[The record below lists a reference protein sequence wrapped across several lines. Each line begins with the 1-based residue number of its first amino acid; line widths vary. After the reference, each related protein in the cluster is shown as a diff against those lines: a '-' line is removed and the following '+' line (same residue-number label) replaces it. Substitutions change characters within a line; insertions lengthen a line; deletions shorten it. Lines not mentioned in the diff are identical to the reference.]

1 VLDFVK
7 DALHKRSAERRG
19 ETTRSAKRAP
29 SRRFSND
36 TELSLKYNILPMLR
50 PRFSYLPLLVVAQL
64 VVGCARTSAPPQLDG
79 PSAPA
84 RLRTEPWA
92 YGERP
97 GQKVR
102 SQHYLLLTTIDDPDV
117 VDALGQV
124 MEGALTQ
131 YRRVAPAPPAKSQP
145 MECYLFQY
153 RNEWANFTQ
162 KHTGADAPIY
172 LQINR
177 GGYTFG
183 DKYVAFFIGD
193 LQTYSVAA
201 HEGWHQYVA
210 RHFKHRPPPFLEEGL
225 ACMFEQ
231 VKWEGNLP
239 RWDLSSNNS
248 RIRGLRNGLGTKT
261 LLPLRQLISMHAGQV
276 VDQTTFQVETFYAQN
291 WAFARFLWDAE
302 EGRYRPALQQLLADA
317 AAGTLYRDGIPREPG
332 STEWD
337 PTSAGPLLERY
348 IGMPL
353 PMIDRAYRAYIR
365 KLVSGHGG
373 RVAGV
378 GTFGDNGAH

>member
-1 VLDFVK
+1 MF
-7 DALHKRSAERRG
+7 RSY
-19 ETTRSAKRAP
+19 
-29 SRRFSND
+29 RF
-36 TELSLKYNILPMLR
+36 LL
-50 PRFSYLPLLVVAQL
+50 LPLLVTGL
-64 VVGCARTSAPPQLDG
+64 VGCAQPGTPRELNG
-79 PSAPA
+79 PASPA

-92 YGERP
+92 YGDRP

-102 SQHYLLLTTIDDPDV
+102 SQHYLLLTTIDDPEV

-131 YRRVAPAPPAKSQP
+131 YRRVAPATPLKTQP

-153 RNEWANFTQ
+153 RNEWASFTQ

-225 ACMFEQ
+225 ACLFEQ

-239 RWDLSSNNS
+239 RWDLAANSN
-248 RIRGLRNGLGTKT
+248 RIRGLRNGLESRT
-261 LLPLRQLISMHAGQV
+261 LLPLRKLIAMHAGQV
-276 VDQTTFQVETFYAQN
+276 VEQTTFQVETFYAQN

-302 EGRYRPALQQLLADA
+302 DGRFRPALRQLLADA
-317 AAGTLYRDGIPREPG
+317 AMGNLYRDGVARKAG

-348 IGMPL
+348 LGMPL
-353 PMIDRAYRAYIR
+353 PAIEKAFRAYVR
-365 KLVSGHGG
+365 KITAGG
-373 RVAGV
+373 G
-378 GTFGDNGAH
+378 GDYRGLES

>member
-1 VLDFVK
+1 MF
-7 DALHKRSAERRG
+7 
-19 ETTRSAKRAP
+19 
-29 SRRFSND
+29 
-36 TELSLKYNILPMLR
+36 R
-50 PRFSYLPLLVVAQL
+50 PRSLLLPLLMLAQF
-64 VVGCARTSAPPQLDG
+64 VVGCAQSTAPRELNG

-84 RLRTEPWA
+84 RLRAEPWA
-92 YGERP
+92 YGERA

-102 SQHYLLLTTIDDPDV
+102 SQHYVLLTTIDDAEV

-131 YRRVAPAPPAKSQP
+131 YRRVAPAPAATGQP

-153 RNEWANFTQ
+153 RNEWASFTK

-225 ACMFEQ
+225 ACLFEQ
-231 VKWEGNLP
+231 VKWDGSLP
-239 RWDLSSNNS
+239 RWDLTSNTN
-248 RIRGLRNGLGTKT
+248 RTRGLRNAVESRT
-261 LLPLRQLISMHAGQV
+261 LL
-276 VDQTTFQVETFYAQN
+276 
-291 WAFARFLWDAE
+291 
-302 EGRYRPALQQLLADA
+302 
-317 AAGTLYRDGIPREPG
+317 
-332 STEWD
+332 
-337 PTSAGPLLERY
+337 
-348 IGMPL
+348 
-353 PMIDRAYRAYIR
+353 
-365 KLVSGHGG
+365 
-373 RVAGV
+373 
-378 GTFGDNGAH
+378 